1 MNIKAYIKLLDRKD
15 IIEILIKSLREIY
28 LLIMLYVGFKLIDFM
43 VKLDIT
49 KITAMQLSRIG
60 IVIAIIMFYINLSI
74 KYLEVMLKSHNR

>member
-28 LLIMLYVGFKLIDFM
+28 LIIMLYVGFKLIDFM